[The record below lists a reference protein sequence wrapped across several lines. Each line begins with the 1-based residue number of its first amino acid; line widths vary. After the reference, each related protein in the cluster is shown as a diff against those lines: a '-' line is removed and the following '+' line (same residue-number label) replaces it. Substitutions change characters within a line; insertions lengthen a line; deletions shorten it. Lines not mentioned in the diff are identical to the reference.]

1 MMHYAETV
9 KGSIAFPLQS
19 LDDLYGDVIE
29 KAHMT
34 QVRLA
39 ETEKYPHVTFFFD
52 GGKEMEFKH
61 STRIVIPSPNVATYD
76 LKPEMSAY
84 EVKDKAVEAI
94 RSKAFD
100 TMILNFANPDMVGHT
115 GSLSATIKA
124 VEAVDA
130 CTKEVVEALLKE
142 GGIAIVLADHGNA
155 EQMIDSEGNPHTAH
169 TTNVVPVAITS
180 FDYTL
185 SSGALCDVAPTLLEL
200 LGIGGTRG
208 APGYGRYATAEFGAD
223 KFKADPGYAFRMS
236 EGMKALERS
245 AAARG
250 GLLSG
255 ATLRGTQRFG
265 QDLASQEYQNAFNRY
280 QAERAGTLNPY
291 QALAGTAQ
299 SGANVLGQQA
309 GQMGSNISN
318 ALGAYGS
325 SVQGNL
331 IGAGNAQAAGQIG
344 MANALAGGVGQGINF
359 YQNQQLL
366 SRLPSYGS
374 SLGGGF

>member
-1 MMHYAETV
+1 MA
-9 KGSIAFPLQS
+9 
-19 LDDLYGDVIE
+19 
-29 KAHMT
+29 
-34 QVRLA
+34 
-39 ETEKYPHVTFFFD
+39 
-52 GGKEMEFKH
+52 
-61 STRIVIPSPNVATYD
+61 VATGTAILGAAALTAGVGAYSANRAAGAQRSAAD
-76 LKPEMSAY
+76 QASQVAGQTAADQIALQREIFDRQTELQKPFR
-84 EVKDKAVEAI
+84 EA
-94 RSKAFD
+94 
-100 TMILNFANPDMVGHT
+100 
-115 GSLSATIKA
+115 
-124 VEAVDA
+124 
-130 CTKEVVEALLKE
+130 
-142 GGIAIVLADHGNA
+142 GIAGQNR
-155 EQMIDSEGNPHTAH
+155 
-169 TTNVVPVAITS
+169 
-180 FDYTL
+180 
-185 SSGALCDVAPTLLEL
+185 LLEL